1 MEIVFI
7 VLKQKRQN
15 DVNSLLSVSILV
27 NLEKFIAKRFA
38 HLLGSFIV
46 DLEHVLVWSKQLMH
60 M

>member
-15 DVNSLLSVSILV
+15 GVNSLLSVSILV
-27 NLEKFIAKRFA
+27 NLEKFIAKHFA